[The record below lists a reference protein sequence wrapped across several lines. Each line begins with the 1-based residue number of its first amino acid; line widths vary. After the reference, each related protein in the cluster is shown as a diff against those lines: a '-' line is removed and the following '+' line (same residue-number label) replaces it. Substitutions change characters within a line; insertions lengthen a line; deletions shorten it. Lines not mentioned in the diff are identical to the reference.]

1 MNEFRDNSSVDEN
14 TDSTKRFSGRVTIG
28 ADWYN
33 ELLEAKIQRDM
44 LLNIVKNVSSY
55 NVAGYI
61 RDVFDIN
68 LKEDE

>member
-44 LLNIVKNVSSY
+44 LLNIAQNVPSY
-55 NVAGYI
+55 NVADYI
-61 RDVFDIN
+61 RNVFDIN
-68 LKEDE
+68 LKEGD